1 MKFKK
6 QKVKIEEK
14 KEDDFELPFFWVTL
28 AEEEKHILDNGPD
41 EDAFLT
47 AVEKGDVNTF
57 MELLEKKERVWLNLE
72 CKDGNGMSALR
83 IAISQGYS
91 GN

>member
-6 QKVKIEEK
+6 EKVKIKEK
-14 KEDDFELPFFWVTL
+14 KEEEDFELPFFWVTL

-47 AVEKGDVNTF
+47 AVEKGWRQYIHGTAWEEGKGVVEPW
-57 MELLEKKERVWLNLE
+57 M
-72 CKDGNGMSALR
+72 
-83 IAISQGYS
+83 QGW
-91 GN
+91 